1 MVLGGL
7 LLRRRLLMCWF
18 LNLDGESHL
27 RIDRKT
33 LSSQHLRHRM
43 ETTIGAALSCTTWA
57 WSVLLLLLLLR
68 CLLLVLLEVLA
79 MLGGLLYH
87 LIKLLLSHLNYREL
101 AHLRMTNYSGLRE
114 ELLLDTRE

>member
-33 LSSQHLRHRM
+33 LGSQHLRHRM
-43 ETTIGAALSCTTWA
+43 EPAIGAALSCITWA
-57 WSVLLLLLLLR
+57 WTVLLLLLC
-68 CLLLVLLEVLA
+68 CLLLVLLKVLA

-87 LIKLLLSHLNYREL
+87 LIKLLLGHLDNREL